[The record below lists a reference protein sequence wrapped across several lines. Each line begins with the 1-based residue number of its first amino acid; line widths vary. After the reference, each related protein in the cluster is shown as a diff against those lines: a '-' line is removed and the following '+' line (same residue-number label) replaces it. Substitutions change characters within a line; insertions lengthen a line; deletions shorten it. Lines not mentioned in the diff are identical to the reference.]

1 MSHPRK
7 CFTMLFP
14 SINTQALLLTV
25 FLIQISQWFVSLTLD
40 WRSASLIDKNPA
52 EKFLI
57 TFYQSISTR
66 TAGFNVVDMSQTSP
80 ARQLLESAF
89 MYMASV
95 PVVVTLRASAIVHS
109 SPAVQ
114 EEEEEM
120 MRKKPGLF
128 SGPLQVM
135 QWMKKRNFL
144 IREAGLLFF
153 LILLITIFEDEKF
166 PNDINFDVF
175 RVIYES
181 VSAYGTVG
189 LSLGYPNQVTSFSA
203 RFSTIS
209 KFIMC
214 IIMLMGRQR
223 GIPTSIDSAVSLTS
237 TKRSENPRRRQ
248 TDADVFSFGNDGVD
262 QRVDASFVA
271 HFSPG
276 DASFVQT
283 PAQTAFI
290 KRMDSEGQTRFLKAE
305 ENIEYDADWQPKPTP
320 TFDIPRYQTA
330 PQINPDFI
338 RKATA

>member
-1 MSHPRK
+1 
-7 CFTMLFP
+7 MLFP

-66 TAGFNVVDMSQTSP
+66 TAGFNVVDMSKLNPPLEILTLQGQTSP

-153 LILLITIFEDEKF
+153 LILLITIFEDKKF

-223 GIPTSIDSAVSLTS
+223 GKKLL
-237 TKRSENPRRRQ
+237 
-248 TDADVFSFGNDGVD
+248 G
-262 QRVDASFVA
+262 
-271 HFSPG
+271 SPHS
-276 DASFVQT
+276 DLN
-283 PAQTAFI
+283 
-290 KRMDSEGQTRFLKAE
+290 R
-305 ENIEYDADWQPKPTP
+305 
-320 TFDIPRYQTA
+320 
-330 PQINPDFI
+330 NPDFD
-338 RKATA
+338 